1 MVRHV
6 SSIVHI
12 DEEDDVDGGGSTTV
26 VGSTKSLAVGSP
38 EGEALDALPVEYSS
52 RGCLELAFN

>member
-6 SSIVHI
+6 SSIVRI
-12 DEEDDVDGGGSTTV
+12 EEKDDLDGGGSTV
-26 VGSTKSLAVGSP
+26 AVGLTNASAVGSP
-38 EGEALDALPVEYSS
+38 EGGAQDASLVEDLT